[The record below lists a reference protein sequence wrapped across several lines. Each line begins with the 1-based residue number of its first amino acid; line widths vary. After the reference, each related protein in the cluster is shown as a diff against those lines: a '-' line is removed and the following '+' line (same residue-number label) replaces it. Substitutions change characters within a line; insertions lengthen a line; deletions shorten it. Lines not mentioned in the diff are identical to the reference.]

1 MAPVPPLVAAA
12 AVGTA
17 KVVVQGAVFVG
28 SSVAAVAAVKA
39 MSDDGG
45 VQQQNVTVL
54 LTHLEQKEQHQTAF
68 FLFDFEGG
76 VGYFAVAAM
85 IILIMMTCCGVAHC
99 CGMTPMAKANLA
111 KHHAMLAMLSAQRS
125 GHRTSVVSVRTNM
138 QTANTGGNYGLITPR
153 DPIPNTNPGRG
164 GGGVGPKR
172 RESSVIPGE
181 EDTIEKVV

>member
-45 VQQQNVTVL
+45 VQQQNVTAL
-54 LTHLEQKEQHQTAF
+54 LAHLEQKEQHQTAF

-85 IILIMMTCCGVAHC
+85 IILILVTCCGVAHC
-99 CGMTPMAKANLA
+99 CGMTPMAKQNMA
-111 KHHAMLAMLSAQRS
+111 KHHAMIAMLTSQRS
-125 GHRTSVVSVRTNM
+125 GRRTSVILVRNNL
-138 QTANTGGNYGLITPR
+138 QAASPGGNYGLITPR

-164 GGGVGPKR
+164 GGGMGPKG
-172 RESSVIPGE
+172 RESSVIPGD
-181 EDTIEKVV
+181 EDTVNV

>member
-17 KVVVQGAVFVG
+17 KVVAQGVVFVG
-28 SSVAAVAAVKA
+28 GSIATVAAVKA
-39 MSDDGG
+39 MSNDGG
-45 VQQQNVTVL
+45 DQQQNVTAL
-54 LTHLEQKEQHQTAF
+54 LAHLEQKEQHQTAF

-85 IILIMMTCCGVAHC
+85 IILIMVTCCGIAHC

-111 KHHAMLAMLSAQRS
+111 KHQAMLAMLSAQRS
-125 GHRTSVVSVRTNM
+125 GHRTSVVAVRANM
-138 QTANTGGNYGLITPR
+138 QTASTGGNYGLITPR
-153 DPIPNTNPGRG
+153 DPTPNTNPGRG
-164 GGGVGPKR
+164 GGGVVPKR